1 MFQNYGLIEFMS
13 LKLPYYPKLVQVFYS
28 NLKIQGNTLVSEVH
42 GIPMVIDCYVFFSLT
57 HLPSQG
63 VPFEGTI
70 VDDWKFDFSSH
81 DARRMVCNDQAN
93 MTDRLLAG
101 SLTFE
106 CRIMYYIIVCI
117 SLPRSSNLAQ
127 VSEEDLIIMWA
138 FLTSCQ
144 ID

>member
-1 MFQNYGLIEFMS
+1 MLIFFLLHNFLS
-13 LKLPYYPKLVQVFYS
+13 CFLV
-28 NLKIQGNTLVSEVH
+28 
-42 GIPMVIDCYVFFSLT
+42 MVCLNFFSLT
-57 HLPSQG
+57 HLHSQG

-81 DARRMVCNDQAN
+81 DARRMVCNDQAD